1 MVRVAPLRPWH
12 EPSTTCGY
20 RPHPCPRPRR
30 EGLYGPMPG
39 MEELHLS
46 IAAKRR
52 FPTGYRH
59 ALSLTPGGGVLPR
72 NDGL

>member
-1 MVRVAPLRPWH
+1 
-12 EPSTTCGY
+12 
-20 RPHPCPRPRR
+20 
-30 EGLYGPMPG
+30 